1 MRCKLDE
8 NLPVEA
14 ANLLNNGGHECHT
27 VFDEDLG
34 GANDA
39 SLYEQC
45 CRERRVLLTLDLDF
59 DFADIRTYPPA
70 ESPGIIVLRPAEPD
84 RDRLL
89 RLVRQVVPALDRETV
104 AQSLWIVEE
113 SRIRIRPSGEGAG

>member
-1 MRCKLDE
+1 
-8 NLPVEA
+8 
-14 ANLLNNGGHECHT
+14 
-27 VFDEDLG
+27 
-34 GANDA
+34 
-39 SLYEQC
+39 
-45 CRERRVLLTLDLDF
+45 VLLTLDL